1 MCMIIWFK
9 FCNAIKSWR
18 GFVLQQGTKSVKM
31 DHAEQHIVP
40 SSNVK
45 SLSYCAKV
53 NLIKYVAIIFF
64 LLFDI
69 WTHIYSIVKL
79 KPVMCIHSH
88 KHNYMNDIIA
98 LCSSTVNHRIS
109 KWENKSLFSQLHSV
123 T

>member
-1 MCMIIWFK
+1 MRLSHGEDLCSNK
-9 FCNAIKSWR
+9 APNQS
-18 GFVLQQGTKSVKM
+18 M

-88 KHNYMNDIIA
+88 KHHYMNDIIA